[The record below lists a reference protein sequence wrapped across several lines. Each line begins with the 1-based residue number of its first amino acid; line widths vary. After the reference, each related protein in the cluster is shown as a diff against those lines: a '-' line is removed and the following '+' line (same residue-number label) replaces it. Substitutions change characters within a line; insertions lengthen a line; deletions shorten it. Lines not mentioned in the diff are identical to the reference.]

1 MLPCLGMSGVTLE
14 GVRKSFEGRDVL
26 LPTDLAIRS
35 GERLAL
41 IGPSGSGKSTLLRMI
56 VGLVVPDAGRVRV
69 GDVEVSAETAPIVRA
84 KVGWMPQDGGLFPH
98 LTAAENVT
106 LVARLRGEP
115 EAKIAARLRE
125 LAELVHVSEALL
137 ERYPRRLSGGERQ
150 RVALMRALFLEPDV
164 VLLDEPLGALDPIV
178 RARLQDDLVSVFD
191 ALGKT
196 VVLVTHDLAEAAL
209 LAHSIAVA
217 HAGTIV
223 QRASMRE
230 LRDAPAHA
238 FVEQL
243 LGAQRS
249 LSEALA

>member
-1 MLPCLGMSGVTLE
+1 MVACLQMSGVSLE
-14 GVRKSFEGRDVL
+14 GVRKSFEGREVL
-26 LPTDLAIRS
+26 LPTDLAIRA

-41 IGPSGSGKSTLLRMI
+41 IGPSGSGKSTLLRMFI
-56 VGLVVPDAGRVRV
+56 RLVLPDAGRVRV
-69 GDVEVSAETAPIVRA
+69 GDIEVTRETAPLGRA

-115 EAKIAARLRE
+115 EAKNAARLRE
-125 LAELVHVSEALL
+125 LAELVHVSPALL
-137 ERYPRRLSGGERQ
+137 ERHPRRLSGGERQ
-150 RVALMRALFLEPDV
+150 RVALMRALFLEPEV
-164 VLLDEPLGALDPIV
+164 VLLDEPLGALDPLV
-178 RARLQDDLVSVFD
+178 RARLQDDLVTVFD
-191 ALGKT
+191 ALEKT

-209 LAHSIAVA
+209 LAHSIAVV
-217 HAGTIV
+217 HGGTIV

-230 LRDAPAHA
+230 LRDAPAHP

-249 LSEALA
+249 LAEALA